1 MEVDDFNGSPSSESL
16 IAKKLKQNEDPL
28 TNDVEVSA
36 SMVVTVHSMNYL
48 KNNTSGSNNSVNHAG
63 SNSVLSFPYCD
74 VNEVDNFGDDA
85 GDFEYET
92 DDISDYGDNGGY
104 MYDDDDDYYSKLQAQ
119 FDNVDLPPGVE
130 ASVPWLQ
137 NAAASDILA
146 ASDHASTTTVGV
158 ASSSKAAAE
167 SISHGKCEEQMDDV
181 LRKLMYFKQF
191 DTVEDF
197 SDHHYK
203 NSPSSR
209 QQPSKSWTKKIQDEW
224 KILEQNLPETIF
236 VRVYESR
243 MDLLRAVIIG
253 PAGTP
258 YHDGLF
264 VFDAMFPARYPDEPP
279 MVYYYSGGLRLN
291 PNLYECGKVCLSL
304 LNTWRGNKMEMWLP
318 EKSTM
323 LQVLVSIQALI
334 LNAKPFFNE
343 PGYESSYT
351 GVEGERKS
359 KQYNREIFLL
369 SMKTMVY
376 TLRRPPKHFEDL
388 VRGHFRI
395 HSDDI
400 LSACKAYIEGAE
412 VGSSSIN
419 NQVQSSNRAE
429 QSGFEGFKASVTK
442 MMKMLITNF
451 TNNGSKDCEKYLPG
465 AAEQNQN

>member
-1 MEVDDFNGSPSSESL
+1 M
-16 IAKKLKQNEDPL
+16 
-28 TNDVEVSA
+28 TNA
-36 SMVVTVHSMNYL
+36 
-48 KNNTSGSNNSVNHAG
+48 SGSNDSADHNG
-63 SNSVLSFPYCD
+63 SNYDLLFHYDGNED
-74 VNEVDNFGDDA
+74 VNSGNDGEDCEYDA
-85 GDFEYET
+85 
-92 DDISDYGDNGGY
+92 DDISDYDDSDKY
-104 MYDDDDDYYSKLQAQ
+104 IYDDDDYLKLQAQ

-137 NAAASDILA
+137 DATQSDIKA
-146 ASDHASTTTVGV
+146 AFAGSSTTTVGA
-158 ASSSKAAAE
+158 ASSSKSAAE
-167 SISHGKCEEQMDDV
+167 SSSNENHEEQMDDI

-203 NSPSSR
+203 NSPLSR

-224 KILEQNLPETIF
+224 KILEQSLPETIF
-236 VRVYESR
+236 VRVYEAR

-264 VFDAMFPARYPDEPP
+264 VFDAMFPPTYPNEPP

-304 LNTWRGNKMEMWLP
+304 LNTWRGNRTEMWLP

-343 PGYESSYT
+343 PGYETSYT
-351 GVEGERKS
+351 GAEGERKS

-369 SMKTMVY
+369 SLKTMIY
-376 TLRRPPKHFEDL
+376 TLRRPPKYFEDL
-388 VRGHFRI
+388 VRGRFHI
-395 HSDDI
+395 CSDDI
-400 LSACKAYIEGAE
+400 LSACKAYCEGAE
-412 VGSSSIN
+412 VGSNIKSW
-419 NQVQSSNRAE
+419 VQDGNRAE
-429 QSGFEGFKASVTK
+429 HSGSEGFKASLVK
-442 MMKMLITNF
+442 MMKLLITNF
-451 TNNGSKDCEKYLPG
+451 TNNGSKDCERYLVG
-465 AAEQNQN
+465 AVEPDSE